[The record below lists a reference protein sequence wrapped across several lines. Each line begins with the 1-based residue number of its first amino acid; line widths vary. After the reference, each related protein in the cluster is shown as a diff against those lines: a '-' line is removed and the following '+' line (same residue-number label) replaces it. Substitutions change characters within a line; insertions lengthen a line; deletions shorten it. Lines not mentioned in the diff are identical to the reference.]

1 MDLDLIFNKAKK
13 MLLDNSPLILTYISV
28 AGVATTAILASKAT
42 PKAMKAIEDWRTK
55 EWLENGITRSIKPE
69 EMVQLTW
76 KHYAPAAASGI
87 LTIGCII
94 ASNHISNKR
103 NAALVTVYSLAE
115 TAFKE
120 YREKV
125 KEQVGEAKAK
135 KFTDDIAKDHLLDTP
150 MATSQVH
157 ITGLGEVLCYDS
169 YTGRYFKSDIEIIR
183 RAQNDINAKI
193 IRDMYASHNDFYKLV
208 GLEKTA
214 FGEEVGWTANDLL
227 DIEFT
232 SHLASDGKPCLCIEY
247 RTEPTRNFYKFG

>member
-1 MDLDLIFNKAKK
+1 MNLDLFIKKAKS
-13 MLLDNSPLILTYISV
+13 LFVDNSPLILTYISV
-28 AGVATTAILASKAT
+28 AGVVGTSILAARAT
-42 PKAMKAIEDWRTK
+42 PNALEALKRDADTK
-55 EWLENGITRSIKPE
+55 GDKLTPQEVIQT
-69 EMVQLTW
+69 TW
-76 KHYAPAAASGI
+76 KHYTPAAISG
-87 LTIGCII
+87 LVTISCIV

-115 TAFKE
+115 TALKE
-120 YREKV
+120 YKEKV
-125 KEQVGEAKAK
+125 REQLGDAKAK
-135 KFTDDIAKDHLLDTP
+135 QFRDDIAKDHLLDTP

-193 IRDMYASHNDFYKLV
+193 IRDMYASHNDFYTLV

-214 FGEEVGWTANDLL
+214 FGEEVGWTTNDLL

-247 RTEPTRNFYKFG
+247 RTEPTRGFYKFG